1 MSKGVKGHRENL
13 NELAAKLGHAFND
26 FSLLETAV
34 THSSIS
40 SEQGSRLYSNERLE
54 FLGDRVL
61 GLVIAEVLLEKFPK
75 EEEGALARRH
85 TAMVRKEAL
94 AIVARKLG
102 IGPYIRM
109 TRGEEEGGGREND
122 SLLSDCCEAIIAALF
137 LDGGLDAAREFIGAH
152 WQSLLGRD
160 LTPPKDNKTMLQ
172 EWLQAR
178 GRPLPNYREVARK
191 GPAHAPQFE
200 MEALADDGQIATASG
215 ASKRQAEQEAAGRLL
230 EILKEKA

>member
-13 NELAAKLGHAFND
+13 DDLAVKLGHTFND
-26 FSLLETAV
+26 LSLLETAV

-102 IGPYIRM
+102 IAAYIRM

-137 LDGGLDAAREFIGAH
+137 LDGGLDVARGFIGTH

-178 GRPLPNYREVARK
+178 GRPLPTYREVARK
-191 GPAHAPQFE
+191 GPAHAPEFE
-200 MEALADDGQIATASG
+200 MEVLADDDQVAMASG

-230 EILKEKA
+230 ETLKEKA